1 MTEPIYT
8 YDVKIPNWTDIN
20 TEPHLDKIFEKCE
33 GIMISS
39 KNFPTFE
46 ECASKLELLMI
57 KLSSTEQV
65 VVSKLNPLLHDKKEP
80 EITNESWDSFTVM
93 KSFIADSEMLKTSQL
108 VFQVSGSVKVS
119 QQILG
124 LAK

>member
-1 MTEPIYT
+1 MIEPIYT

-20 TEPHLDKIFEKCE
+20 TEPHLDKIFEHCE
-33 GIMISS
+33 GILISS
-39 KNFPTFE
+39 KNFSTFE

-57 KLSSTEQV
+57 KLSNKEQV

-80 EITNESWDSFTVM
+80 EVANDPWDSFTVM